1 MINNIG
7 ENMLIELSEEMR
19 SILQRC
25 EDHLSD
31 YVQLLNELR
40 EDEETGIDSLDK
52 LCNEIKLILKEEV

>member
-1 MINNIG
+1 
-7 ENMLIELSEEMR
+7 MLIELSEEMR

-52 LCNEIKLILKEEV
+52 LCNEIKLILKERR